1 MKRII
6 LAVLLAAM
14 LSTPA
19 LAAKMAAGKVLLV
32 EVDGAGYGAPTPS
45 LHLDFNLRMRAAIQ
59 TVLAKRGIRHEEYYW
74 KTGNVDTLKAKLTSG
89 NYKFAII
96 YGGNG
101 TGPSLS
107 SGGTNIRRFWGCD
120 STYSTTD
127 ALVWYAA
134 DPRHSTSTHA
144 YVNGAMGDAD
154 ATDRWVSTTDTFFVV
169 RGHTSIID
177 SFIVSKQNANI
188 SNAGAKRDTTI
199 TTMTVTP
206 IIEKVNSTA
215 RFMTFWRVRYGTHKK
230 YYLGLRDAN
239 GIFLVDA
246 LLCKY
251 FPDARPIEYCL
262 TLDDFG
268 MIRQDAT
275 SSSGGSHY
283 PYPNSATKY
292 PSDFFTTDLGGFF
305 DLIRSYNSKLTI
317 GTSMMN
323 LRAYHADSSQWQGWK
338 SCYDTFIGPY
348 YGNNFALVWHDH
360 GFNSPADSIQLTF
373 EHIGSYN
380 DWQAKR
386 SRRTVYA
393 ADIDSLYGVW
403 QDTIASYGMRSSP
416 GIIPPADKQ
425 AGHYGTTS
433 FANTL
438 LDFCAIRNQP
448 LRAMYNRDV
457 SITRYPSINK
467 YRGASAIHEWYC
479 GGADST
485 NATLAELVTYNMHNL
500 GALLYLNLYDAYDV
514 TNSGYTRFFR
524 QSNRSFPLGYYSGRT
539 APVIVF
545 HAGRLLK
552 KGPGTTA
559 DYQAARSMLKHLAF
573 FDAIAGRQIYRP
585 VFMHEFDWKNLVQ

>member
-19 LAAKMAAGKVLLV
+19 LAAKMATGKVLLV
-32 EVDGAGYGAPTPS
+32 EVQSSLATAPVPS
-45 LHLDFNLRMRAAIQ
+45 TVLDYNLRTRAAIQ
-59 TVLAKRGIRHEEYYW
+59 AVLAKRGIRHESFLW
-74 KTGNVDTLKAKLTSG
+74 AQGGSDTLKAKLTSG
-89 NYKFAII
+89 NYRFAII
-96 YGGNG
+96 YGGIGNQ
-101 TGPSLS
+101 PDQS
-107 SGGTNIRRFWGCD
+107 SADRAIKSFWGCD

-127 ALVWYAA
+127 ALVWYAGEMR
-134 DPRHSTSTHA
+134 PGTSTNA
-144 YVNGAMGDAD
+144 YVNGAINTG
-154 ATDRWVSTTDTFFVV
+154 TSDRWMGAADTFFVV
-169 RGHTSIID
+169 RGYESTID
-177 SFIVSKQNANI
+177 SFICSKPSTNI
-188 SNAGAKRDTTI
+188 SNYGVKRDTTI

-215 RFMTFWRVRYGTHKK
+215 RFMNFWKVRYGTHNK
-230 YYLGLRDAN
+230 YYLGLRDPN

-262 TLDDFG
+262 TIDDFG
-268 MIRQDAT
+268 MIYQSA
-275 SSSGGSHY
+275 SSSGGPYY
-283 PYPNSATKY
+283 PYPNATNKY

-360 GFNSPADSIQLTF
+360 GLNSPQDSIHLTF
-373 EHIGSYN
+373 QSINSYN
-380 DWQAKR
+380 DWQAAR

-416 GIIPPADKQ
+416 GIIPPADDQ
-425 AGHYGTTS
+425 DGYYSTTS

-448 LRAMYNRDV
+448 FRAMYNRN
-457 SITRYPSINK
+457 SALTRYPSINK
-467 YRGASAIHEWYC
+467 YRGTRAIHEWYS

-545 HAGRLLK
+545 HTGRLLK

-559 DYQAARSMLKHLAF
+559 DYQAARSMLKHIAF

-585 VFMHEFDWKNLVQ
+585 VFLHEFDWKNLVQ